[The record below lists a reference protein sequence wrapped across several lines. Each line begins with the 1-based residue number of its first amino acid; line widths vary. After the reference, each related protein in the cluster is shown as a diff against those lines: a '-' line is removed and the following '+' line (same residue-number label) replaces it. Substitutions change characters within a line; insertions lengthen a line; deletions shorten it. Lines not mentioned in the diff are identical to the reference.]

1 MNNKEGEER
10 LELSIEE
17 TNALRAKLGLKPLR
31 VNETKSPTISAPP
44 PASAPADTII
54 DHEDTKGDGDDS
66 LFFGDTKG
74 LADEDDENTL
84 SWAQKMRGVSG
95 LSAALKA
102 AKLKK
107 KNKIQKA
114 GDKGEEQD

>member
-10 LELSIEE
+10 LKLSIEE

-66 LFFGDTKG
+66 YSSSNFQSETMN
-74 LADEDDENTL
+74 E
-84 SWAQKMRGVSG
+84 R
-95 LSAALKA
+95 KA
-102 AKLKK
+102 VDRWPIWL
-107 KNKIQKA
+107 IL
-114 GDKGEEQD
+114 DWL